1 MLGDKNACCISQLL
15 TNCSWMPLITERVQS
30 MKEAMHVIMM
40 RQSNSTVRYTF
51 LAAEGAKN
59 IKLPLLK
66 KHVVRTDKS
75 LSFENSYTENQQFI
89 HRLKAMQMIHL
100 YSVKQ
105 VSKLTCSSYFPF
117 SAFIDVNI
125 IFQVDLYPAAVSL
138 VVENYLLTRQAH
150 LREGRLFL

>member
-1 MLGDKNACCISQLL
+1 MRGDKNACCISQLL
-15 TNCSWMPLITERVQS
+15 TSCSWMPLITERMQS

-40 RQSNSTVRYTF
+40 RQSKSTVRYMF
-51 LAAEGAKN
+51 LAAEGAEKR
-59 IKLPLLK
+59 KLPLLK
-66 KHVVRTDKS
+66 KHIVRTDKS
-75 LSFENSYTENQQFI
+75 LSFENSYNETNNLFTG
-89 HRLKAMQMIHL
+89 LKQEMIHL

-138 VVENYLLTRQAH
+138 VVENDLLTRQAH
-150 LREGRLFL
+150 LTEGRLFL